1 MAKKRLDLLLV
12 EQGLAQSRSQAQA
25 FIRSGLVLVNNV
37 PSDKPGT
44 LILTDASLRLKS
56 LPTQFVSRGGN
67 KLQAA
72 IDAFSLDPTHLICA
86 DFGASTGG
94 FTDCLLQSGAAKVYA
109 IDVGYGQ
116 LAWKIRQH
124 PKVVVMERTNAR
136 HLESL
141 PDPIDV
147 ITADLSFISITKV
160 LPAMLRVA
168 RSKAQAIVLIK
179 PQFEV
184 GPKGTEKGLV
194 KDPLIRAAAIQ
205 TCIDACLSYGCSL
218 LGQIPSPVHGAK
230 KGNIEELLHLRFP
243 SKDSSML

>member
-1 MAKKRLDLLLV
+1 MAKMRLDLLLV
-12 EQGLAQSRSQAQA
+12 ERGLAQSRSQAQA
-25 FIRSGLVLVNNV
+25 FIRSGNVLVNNS
-37 PSDKPGT
+37 PSDKPGNQVSSQ
-44 LILTDASLRLKS
+44 AEVRLKNPPS
-56 LPTQFVSRGGN
+56 RFVGRGGD

-72 IDAFSLDPTHLICA
+72 IDAFAINPTSWICA

-94 FTDCLLQSGAAKVYA
+94 FTDCLLQAGAAKVYA

-116 LAWKIRQH
+116 LAWKLRNNPQVI
-124 PKVVVMERTNAR
+124 VMERTNAR

-141 PDPIDV
+141 PEPIDA

-168 RSKAQAIVLIK
+168 RSRAEAIVLIK

-184 GPKGTEKGLV
+184 GPKGTDGGLV
-194 KDPLIRAAAIQ
+194 KDPEVRQKAIRD
-205 TCIDACLSYGCSL
+205 CIDSFLNYGCAV

-243 SKDSSML
+243 AK